1 MLVPVNAQLQLAL
14 CDMLPC
20 CRRCNGHRIFGRT
33 LVPLAVQVACEATFI
48 LSVGC
53 DDAVMSSVHF

>member
-1 MLVPVNAQLQLAL
+1 MLVPVNAQLQFAL

-20 CRRCNGHRIFGRT
+20 CRQCNELRIFSRI
-33 LVPLAVQVACEATFI
+33 LLPLAMHVVCEATFI
-48 LSVGC
+48 PSFGC